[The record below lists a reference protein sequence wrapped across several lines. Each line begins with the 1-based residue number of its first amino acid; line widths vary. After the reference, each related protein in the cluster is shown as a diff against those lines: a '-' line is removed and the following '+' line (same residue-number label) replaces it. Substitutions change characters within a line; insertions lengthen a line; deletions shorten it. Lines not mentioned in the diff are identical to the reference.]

1 MYCLFSNIFPTF
13 QKCLTSSMQIK
24 LFSKW
29 ETLLVCLREL
39 GLDDRWRRWTTL
51 LRRGCSCDVF
61 QWVLLSFN
69 IHFSPCLYSQ
79 PKPPSLSLEY
89 NLSLHQAPSLFRHLH
104 PSTSS
109 LYPLSSSTLP
119 RLLFSSSLLVYLMGE
134 HLKVAL
140 SPSLQCA
147 MVLKDLFLSLLS
159 PTARSSTST
168 PNSPLSLLCL
178 LFIKFPFG
186 ARESKGPRVPER
198 GRVCACVCAHLHEKE
213 SKNTGR
219 HVWLRDGEIG
229 RNMWMK
235 MKVNI

>member
-147 MVLKDLFLSLLS
+147 MVLKDLFLSLSSLPLPAPLPPPPTLPFHSSVYYSLS
-159 PTARSSTST
+159 F
-168 PNSPLSLLCL
+168 PLELERVKALGYL
-178 LFIKFPFG
+178 
-186 ARESKGPRVPER
+186 REGECV
-198 GRVCACVCAHLHEKE
+198 RVCVRTCMRRRARIQGDTYDWGMEK
-213 SKNTGR
+213 
-219 HVWLRDGEIG
+219 
-229 RNMWMK
+229 
-235 MKVNI
+235 